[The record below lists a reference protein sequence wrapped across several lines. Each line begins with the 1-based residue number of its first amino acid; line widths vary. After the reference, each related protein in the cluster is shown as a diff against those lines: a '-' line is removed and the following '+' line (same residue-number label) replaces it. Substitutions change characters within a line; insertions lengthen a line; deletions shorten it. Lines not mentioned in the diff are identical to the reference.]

1 MTLAALDQDPRV
13 EPSMLKALS
22 RNRNVLF
29 ALSFIMGGCG
39 IAYEYTYS
47 KISSDLMGN
56 SVQQWALT
64 IGFMMFFMG
73 IGSDWQ
79 KYFPDRNLFDRF
91 IFFEILLGI
100 LGGFGPMLLL
110 WTFGLAR
117 DYYAVVQYG
126 LICTTGFLIGVETP
140 IVARINEQYS
150 DSLKVNIGG
159 ILRMDYI
166 GAFLGAICWV
176 FLFLQWF
183 GLSRIGFALG
193 ILNLVAAALA
203 LFHFRKMARYATPL
217 ALFALA
223 CTVSLIVGFVK
234 APEWSIQAEQHL
246 FQDRIIHA
254 ETTRYQH
261 IVLTQGPDHVVSCF
275 INGNTQFTSFDE
287 HIYHELLVH
296 PAMAVAPQHKRVL
309 ILGGGDGLGLREVLK
324 YGEVEEVVLVD
335 LDPAMTD
342 LATTN
347 PLMVAM
353 NKGAFQDARVMTIEN
368 QALVQ
373 KGEKTIELRNQN
385 EWFGPREH
393 AVGRVSVLNVD
404 AAKYVEQ
411 VPGFFDVIIIDFP
424 DPNNLDLAKL
434 YSLEFYRNVQRKL
447 ARGGILIQQSTSPV
461 HSKEAFLCI
470 GRTLEAAGF
479 ASVPLHENVPAFG
492 DWGWWLAGDARYYD
506 KPELMKR
513 LHGIDEIPVSVRHI
527 TPELVQAAT
536 VFGKNGL
543 KTQQTEINTILT
555 NAIYFYYSAALVYHE
570 D

>member
-1 MTLAALDQDPRV
+1 
-13 EPSMLKALS
+13 
-22 RNRNVLF
+22 
-29 ALSFIMGGCG
+29 MGGCG

-79 KYFPDRNLFDRF
+79 KYFPDKHLFDRF

-110 WTFGLAR
+110 WVFGAAR

-183 GLSRIGFALG
+183 GIGRIGFALG
-193 ILNLVAAALA
+193 VLNLVAAALA
-203 LFHFRKMARYATPL
+203 LFHFRKMAHYATPL
-217 ALFALA
+217 AVFALA
-223 CTVSLIVGFVK
+223 CTVSLIVGFIK
-234 APEWSIQAEQHL
+234 APEWSIVAEQHL
-246 FQDRIIHA
+246 YEDRIIHA

-261 IVLTQGPDHVVSCF
+261 IVLTQGPDGVVSCF

-287 HIYHELLVH
+287 HIYHEFLVH
-296 PAMAVAPQHKRVL
+296 PAMLTAPQHKRVL

-324 YGEVEEVVLVD
+324 YPNVEEVVLVD
-335 LDPAMTD
+335 LDPAMTG
-342 LATTN
+342 LASQN
-347 PLMVAM
+347 PLLVDL
-353 NKGAFQDARVMTIEN
+353 NNNAFADARLKTIEN
-368 QALVQ
+368 EALNQ
-373 KGEKTIELRNQN
+373 KGEKTIKLADQN
-385 EWFGPREH
+385 VWFGPREH
-393 AVGRVSVLNVD
+393 AVGKVSVLNVD
-404 AAKYVEQ
+404 AAAYVEQ

-447 ARGGILIQQSTSPV
+447 ARGGLLVQQSTSPV

-470 GRTLEAAGF
+470 GRTMKAAGF
-479 ASVPLHENVPAFG
+479 AAVPYHENVPAFG
-492 DWGWWLAGDARYYD
+492 DWGWWLAADARTAN
-506 KPELMKR
+506 EAVLMDR
-513 LHGIDEIPVSVRHI
+513 LHQIESVPVPVRHI
-527 TPELVQAAT
+527 TPPLIEAAT
-536 VFGKNGL
+536 VFGKSGL
-543 KTQQTEINTILT
+543 QTQQSEINTILT
-555 NAIYFYYSAALVYHE
+555 NAIYFYYSTALVYHE

>member
-1 MTLAALDQDPRV
+1 MVDPD
-13 EPSMLKALS
+13 LHKAQV

-110 WTFGLAR
+110 WTFGVAR

-183 GLSRIGFALG
+183 GISRIGFALG
-193 ILNLVAAALA
+193 ILNLVAAGLA
-203 LFHFRKMARYATPL
+203 LFHFRKMAHYATPL
-217 ALFALA
+217 ALFALT
-223 CTVSLIVGFVK
+223 CTVSLVVGFVK
-234 APEWSIQAEQHL
+234 APEWSIAAEQHL
-246 FQDRIIHA
+246 FEDRIIHA

-261 IVLTQGPDHVVSCF
+261 IVLTQGPDDVVSCY

-287 HIYHELLVH
+287 HIYHEFLVH
-296 PAMAVAPQHKRVL
+296 PAMQVAPQHKRVL
-309 ILGGGDGLGLREVLK
+309 ILGAGDGLGLREVLK
-324 YGEVEEVVLVD
+324 YPNLEEVVLVD
-335 LDPAMTD
+335 LDPAMTR
-342 LATTN
+342 LASQH

-353 NKGAFQDARVMTIEN
+353 NDGAFADSRLKTIEN
-368 QALVQ
+368 VAFNE
-373 KGEKTIELRNQN
+373 KGERTINLKDQNQ
-385 EWFGPREH
+385 WFGPRNH
-393 AVGRVSVLNVD
+393 AIGRVSVLNVD
-404 AAKYVEQ
+404 AARYVAQ
-411 VPGFFDVIIIDFP
+411 APGFFDVIIIDFP

-434 YSLEFYRNVQRKL
+434 YSLEFYRNVLRKL
-447 ARGGILIQQSTSPV
+447 ARGGILVQQSTSPV
-461 HSKEAFLCI
+461 LSREAFLCI
-470 GRTLEAAGF
+470 GRTLNAAGF
-479 ASVPLHENVPAFG
+479 AAVPFHENVPAFG
-492 DWGWWLAGDARYYD
+492 DWGWWIAGDARYYD
-506 KPELMKR
+506 EGELMQG
-513 LHGIDEIPVSVRHI
+513 LHSVGDIPVDVRHI
-527 TPELVQAAT
+527 TPELIQAST
-536 VFGKNGL
+536 VFGKNEL
-543 KTQQTEINTILT
+543 VTDQTEINTILT
-555 NAIYFYYSAALVYHE
+555 NAIYFYYSAALVYHN